1 MFNPN
6 TIKNLKHSNNMD
18 FNNYKFRCSSLG
30 HLMTE
35 ARSKS
40 ESLSESTKTH
50 LIDCYIAATFNRR
63 NKITS
68 KFLDKG
74 LQVEELSIDLLSSVN
89 KEFYIKNE
97 DRLSNDFIQG
107 TPDIVIEDE
116 EKKVIDIKSSWDIYT
131 FGRSMKTE
139 NKLYYWQLQGYMWLT
154 GAKKAI
160 LAYCLVDTPDE
171 IIDREIKRALYQSG
185 ISENSQAFID
195 YKNEMTAYYKYSDI
209 PQQKRVFTKDYDF
222 NPDAITALQNRIIEA
237 REFLNQINW

>member
-1 MFNPN
+1 
-6 TIKNLKHSNNMD
+6 
-18 FNNYKFRCSSLG
+18 
-30 HLMTE
+30 MTE

-40 ESLSESTKTH
+40 EQLSESTKKYLRT
-50 LIDCYIAATFNRR
+50 CYIESEFKRR
-63 NKITS
+63 KDISS

-97 DRLSNDFIQG
+97 ERLSNDFIQG
-107 TPDIVIEDE
+107 TPDVIHEGE
-116 EKKVIDIKSSWDIYT
+116 GNKIIIDIKSSWDIYT
-131 FGRSMKTE
+131 FSDSMDSE

-185 ISENSQAFID
+185 NSENSQAFID
-195 YKNEMTAYYKYSDI
+195 YKNEMTAYYKYNDI

-222 NPDAITALQNRIIEA
+222 NPHAITALQNRIIEA
-237 REFLNQINW
+237 REFLNNINW

>member
-1 MFNPN
+1 
-6 TIKNLKHSNNMD
+6 MD
-18 FNNYKFRCSSLG
+18 FSNYKFRCSSLG

-35 ARSKS
+35 SRSKS

-63 NKITS
+63 NEITS
-68 KFLDKG
+68 KFLEKG
-74 LQVEELSIDLLSSVN
+74 IQVEELSIDLLSSVN

-131 FGRSMKTE
+131 FGHSMKAE
-139 NKLYYWQLQGYMWLT
+139 NKMYYWQLQGYMWLT

-185 ISENSQAFID
+185 NSENSQAFID

-209 PQQKRVFTKDYDF
+209 PKIKRVFKKEYDF
-222 NPDAITALQNRIIEA
+222 NQESINALQSRILEA